1 MAITA
6 PEGSFGWGFPE
17 WGRPRIEIVARY
29 RDGLPDDGIGQT
41 AVVDV
46 ECGGAVN
53 LRARLTVA
61 CVSSDSVAIIRGL
74 AFQKFATEIRD
85 LADHIDSLADTVQS
99 LDSNDVWRGGLM
111 QIDGARRLDDD

>member
-29 RDGLPDDGIGQT
+29 RDGVPDDGIGQT

-46 ECGGAVN
+46 ECGGAVS

-111 QIDGARRLDDD
+111 QIDGARSLDDD